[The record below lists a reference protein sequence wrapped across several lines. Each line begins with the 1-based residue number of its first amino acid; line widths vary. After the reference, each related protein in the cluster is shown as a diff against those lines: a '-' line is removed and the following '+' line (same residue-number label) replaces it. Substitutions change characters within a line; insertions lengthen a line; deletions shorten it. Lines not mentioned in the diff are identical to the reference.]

1 MTIEIPIGQVKRDI
15 SELVNR
21 VAYQGERIILT
32 SRGKPKA
39 VLVSLQDYSRIQES
53 DTGVAGRSAWLVGAA
68 ALAAGIR
75 QRRGG
80 QDLDVD
86 NLLAETRAD
95 LEARVVAND
104 LVILDASLVVKAIL
118 PNPQL
123 EACQALI
130 AALGTAQLIS
140 PALWLYEVSSAF
152 VKSVHFG
159 QLTSDEAQAAIRQA
173 LALGVELIPPDE
185 TQSLLAMRWAQKL
198 TRFCL

>member
-1 MTIEIPIGQVKRDI
+1 M
-15 SELVNR
+15 
-21 VAYQGERIILT
+21 
-32 SRGKPKA
+32 
-39 VLVSLQDYSRIQES
+39 
-53 DTGVAGRSAWLVGAA
+53 
-68 ALAAGIR
+68 
-75 QRRGG
+75 
-80 QDLDVD
+80 
-86 NLLAETRAD
+86 
-95 LEARVVAND
+95 AND

-198 TRFCL
+198 QRASAYDCFYLAIAEALQADFYTADKRLLNALQDANLPWLHGLDAAE